1 MRYVRSSIEHA
12 RIYADQPIISSSV
25 EMAAVLRGLIIVRS
39 SVIHYLYVHSAR
51 TFIMKNDITGSK
63 SYFFKRP
70 WTQFQQPFGN
80 LTSQYWIGLEKL
92 HQLSL
97 GNCSV
102 RFDLQLTD
110 GTWLYAEYSKFIVGN
125 VSDKYRLNITG
136 YTGTAGDAMSFHN
149 GQRFSTYDSDNDAYP
164 GNCAAL
170 NSGGFWFSHCY
181 NACLTCSGSISFS
194 WQPFQLNACLVSIS
208 C

>member
-1 MRYVRSSIEHA
+1 M
-12 RIYADQPIISSSV
+12 
-25 EMAAVLRGLIIVRS
+25 
-39 SVIHYLYVHSAR
+39 
-51 TFIMKNDITGSK
+51 
-63 SYFFKRP
+63 YFFKRP
-70 WTQFQQPFGN
+70 WTHYQQPFGN

-102 RFDLQLTD
+102 RFDLQFPS

-136 YTGTAGDAMSFHN
+136 YSGDAGDAMLTHN
-149 GQRFSTYDSDNDAYP
+149 GLRFSTYDNDND
-164 GNCAAL
+164 GSTGNNCAAI
-170 NSGGFWFSHCY
+170 NSGGFWFNHCY
-181 NACLTCSGSISFS
+181 KACITCSTSYSFT
-194 WQPFQLNACLVSIS
+194 WMALQLNACLVSIS